1 MTRARSKKPSAP
13 RSFSFEVGT
22 ANDNADLIAND
33 AADVKEGPS
42 ARLLRQMLRRAH
54 AEAAKGPEPEAH
66 FEWTESQL
74 TRLRRAEAKKASPD
88 KRAQANGVAEMA
100 RLMRERDGTLER
112 ITREA
117 HEAETVGLA
126 ALRGEEIDISPRKPG
141 EPAKPM
147 LRRSG
152 LDWLWKK
159 RRISEHQQIAGL
171 RYGDEYRVAEDFSLR
186 SCLAGAP
193 TGGDAFSRQDLKREM
208 TQRLAAA
215 RAHGLGGHEGMIA
228 LCDRVCGDGRTIR
241 QMSGDSDA
249 EAAKN
254 EAILCIALDLLA
266 AHYGVRNRCVQ
277 PTST

>member
-1 MTRARSKKPSAP
+1 MTRKRSKKPAAP
-13 RSFSFEVGT
+13 RSFSFEGQG
-22 ANDNADLIAND
+22 ANDNADVIAND
-33 AADVKEGPS
+33 DANVKEGPS

-54 AEAAKGPEPEAH
+54 SEAAAIPPAANR
-66 FEWTESQL
+66 FEWTQSQI
-74 TRLRRAEAKKASPD
+74 TRLRRAEAKRDSAD
-88 KRAQANGVAEMA
+88 KRAQANGVAEIA
-100 RLMRERDGTLER
+100 RLMRERDATIER

-117 HEAETVGLA
+117 HEAETVALA
-126 ALRGEEIDISPRKPG
+126 EARGEEIDISPRKPG
-141 EPAKPM
+141 EPPKPM

-171 RYGDEYRVAEDFSLR
+171 RYGDEYRVAEDFALR
-186 SCLAGAP
+186 SCLAGPP
-193 TGGDAFSRQDLKREM
+193 TGGDAFTRQDLKREM

-215 RAHGLGGHEGMIA
+215 RAVGLGGHEGMIA

-241 QMSGDSDA
+241 QLSGDNDA

-254 EAILCIALDLLA
+254 EAVLGVALDLLA
-266 AHYGVRNRCVQ
+266 AHYGVRDRCEP